1 MSLTNE
7 TVGQK
12 LIDRFGE
19 AILGDEQQYDFRIW
33 TVKREKIYEIIQYL
47 YHEPGLEYQFLTTL
61 CGIHYPDN
69 APDKTMC
76 IMYQLHNLPENHR
89 IRLKVFFSE
98 NDKVM
103 PSITPLFRTSN
114 WMEREAYDF
123 YGVVFKGHPNLK
135 KILNMEEQTD
145 FPLLKYFPLE
155 DPTRDD
161 KDDTMFGRKMF
172 NA

>member
-12 LIDRFGE
+12 LIERFGE

-47 YHEPGLEYQFLTTL
+47 YQEPGLEYQFLTTL

-76 IMYQLHNLPENHR
+76 IMYQLHNLPKNHR

-103 PSITPLFRTSN
+103 PSITAIFRTSN

-135 KILNMEEQTD
+135 KILNMEEQTV